1 MRLTYHC
8 RRLADFAA
16 GVRHRKALL
25 DMERAPREAI
35 AAWQQQRLDE
45 LVAHARAHS
54 AFHRERLPAAGPVEL
69 GALPTMTKAQMMEH
83 YDAVVCDPRLRRD
96 PLLAWVEA
104 LRRDELYRGAFRV
117 MTTSGSSGRKGLFVY
132 DRAAW
137 SWYLGVFLRQSATM
151 GVAPRVPRRR
161 LATLTGALP
170 AQMSRQLFHSVSV
183 GAHRVLTL
191 DLRAPIDALVA
202 ELNAFGP
209 DMLTGYPSVL
219 ARLAEEQ
226 ADGRLRLAPE
236 TLVTSSEQL
245 TPQIATRLRDAFG
258 VAPFDVYACTEG
270 LWGITCEHGQMHLF
284 EDVAL
289 VENVDADGRPVPDG
303 EAGARLLVT
312 NLVNRVQP
320 LIRLEVTDVMV
331 LDRTPCPCG
340 RTLVRATTIA
350 GRADD
355 VVRLS
360 GRDGRPV
367 SVLPHEFGLISHDR
381 DVCEFQV
388 VQHGPAL
395 DVAIVARSDHDDVA
409 DRVGAKLRTRLA
421 QLGADAPE
429 VRVALVD
436 ALARTTGGK
445 LQLVVADPSAG
456 DGDRDAVGVAGQPA
470 RE

>member
-1 MRLTYHC
+1 MRLTYHR

-16 GVRHRKALL
+16 GVRHRGALL
-25 DMERAPREAI
+25 EMERAPRATI
-35 AAWQQQRLDE
+35 AAWQQERLDA

-54 AFHRERLPAAGPVEL
+54 AFHRDRLPAAGPVEL
-69 GALPTMTKAQMMEH
+69 AALPTMTKAQLMEH
-83 YDAVVCDPRLRRD
+83 FDAAVCDPRLRRD

-137 SWYLGVFLRQSATM
+137 AWYLGVFLRQSATM
-151 GVAPRVPRRR
+151 GVAPRAPRRR
-161 LATLTGALP
+161 LATLNGALP

-191 DLRAPIDALVA
+191 DVRAPVDALVA
-202 ELNAFGP
+202 ALNAFNP

-219 ARLAEEQ
+219 ALLAEEQ

-236 TLVTSSEQL
+236 TVVTSSEQL
-245 TPQIATRLRDAFG
+245 TPETAARLRDAFG

-284 EDVAL
+284 EDIAL

-303 EAGARLLVT
+303 EPGARVLVT
-312 NLVNRVQP
+312 NLVNRAQP

-340 RTLVRATTIA
+340 RTLVRATAIA

-355 VVRLS
+355 IVRLP

-381 DVCEFQV
+381 GVTEFQV

-395 DVAIVARSDHDDVA
+395 DVAIVARAGRDDVA
-409 DRVGAKLRTRLA
+409 DRVGAALRTRLA
-421 QLGADAPE
+421 ELGVAAPE
-429 VRVALVD
+429 VRVERVD
-436 ALARTTGGK
+436 ELERTPAGK
-445 LQLVVADPSAG
+445 LQLVVADASAG
-456 DGDRDAVGVAGQPA
+456 DGDRDAVGVAGQPVL
-470 RE
+470 E